1 MARYYGIEMS
11 NTVAFGDG
19 YNDIKMLKA
28 AGVGVAMA
36 NANDTVK
43 SYANVIS
50 SYTNKE
56 GAVGKF
62 ID

>member
-1 MARYYGIEMS
+1 MS

-19 YNDIKMLKA
+19 FNDIKMIKA

-36 NANDTVK
+36 NANEKVK
-43 SYANVIS
+43 SYSNVVS

-62 ID
+62 IE